1 MSEQTTAPTLPA
13 SIDDAMDAAGG
24 DPVNLM
30 VHRHGEAYYAL
41 VEGRTGHLGRGST
54 AEDAIADLRDSL
66 ARSES

>member
-1 MSEQTTAPTLPA
+1 MSDQTTAPTLPA

-30 VHRHGEAYYAL
+30 VHRHGGAYYAL

-54 AEDAIADLRDSL
+54 ADEALDDLRASL
-66 ARSES
+66 ERAS